1 MAIHGLEQAERD
13 LGELVTDVKLPQM
26 GQTPT
31 GSYEGEGYVLL
42 RHPETNVVKDALLHL
57 ISLVRVELG

>member
-1 MAIHGLEQAERD
+1 M
-13 LGELVTDVKLPQM
+13 TDVKLPQM

-31 GSYEGEGYVLL
+31 SSYEGEGYVLL

-57 ISLVRVELG
+57 ISIVRVELG